1 LTVDVVD
8 RPEGFDALR
17 PEWNA
22 AAATQADPN
31 VFLTWE
37 WLATWW
43 RHLGVRHPG
52 ARLHVVTVRDGD
64 GLVLAAPLFRAEW
77 GYGPLR
83 TPVLHQVSYDAG
95 DYGGVLLVRRSDEAV
110 AALAAHLA
118 DVLRHDAGS
127 VVLSRL
133 TTDSRFL
140 AVLRSAL
147 GGPAAGRSPGTGRSP
162 HRVAIAATEAPILD
176 SACPYALVDADF
188 DLARRQKRHRVRQ
201 RLARLGEHHDV
212 AFRLHTGA
220 ALEDGLARF
229 VAVHRRRWDDRA
241 DTMQGQ
247 LVDPAREAFLLDAAR
262 ALDAAGHL
270 RLTTLQADGATAA
283 ANLDYE
289 LAGRLYMFKTAF
301 DPGFGRH
308 APGHLLVSH
317 VFDEGLAR
325 GVHEFDFMRG
335 EHDYKRGWTNRSRH
349 LVTVRLTRPGLNG
362 YVAGWRTRAAQTT
375 TRYLHRARPG

>member
-1 LTVDVVD
+1 MSLTVDVVD

-17 PEWNA
+17 SEWNA
-22 AAATQADPN
+22 AAAAQADPN

-52 ARLHVVTVRDGD
+52 ARLHVVTVRDGG
-64 GLVLAAPLFRAEW
+64 GLVLAAPLFRTEW

-83 TPVLHQVSYDAG
+83 APVLHQVSYDAG
-95 DYGGVLLVRRSDEAV
+95 DYGGVLLVRRHDEAV
-110 AALAAHLA
+110 AALTAHLA
-118 DVLRHDAGS
+118 DVLRHDARS

-140 AVLRSAL
+140 AALRSSL
-147 GGPAAGRSPGTGRSP
+147 GPAIT
-162 HRVAIAATEAPILD
+162 ATETPIHD
-176 SACPYALVDADF
+176 SVCPYALVDADF
-188 DLARRQKRHRVRQ
+188 DLARRQKRHRVGQ
-201 RLARLGEHHDV
+201 RLRRLGEDHDV
-212 AFRLHTGA
+212 AFELHTGTT
-220 ALEDGLARF
+220 LEGGLTRF
-229 VAVHRRRWDDRA
+229 VDVHRRRWDARTDA
-241 DTMQGQ
+241 MQGQ
-247 LVDPAREAFLLDAAR
+247 LVDPARQAFLLDAAR
-262 ALDAAGHL
+262 ALDSAGHL
-270 RLTTLQADGATAA
+270 RLTTLQAGDDTAA

-289 LAGRLYMFKTAF
+289 FAGRLYMFKAAF
-301 DPGFGRH
+301 DPGYGRY

-325 GVHEFDFMRG
+325 GVDEFDFMRG
-335 EHDYKRGWTNRSRH
+335 DHEYKRGWTNRERH

-375 TRYLHRARPG
+375 TRYLHRPR

>member
-1 LTVDVVD
+1 MPLTVDVVD
-8 RPEGFDALR
+8 RPEDFDALR

-22 AAATQADPN
+22 AAATQVDPN

-83 TPVLHQVSYDAG
+83 APVLHQVSYDAG
-95 DYGGVLLVRRSDEAV
+95 DYGGVLLVRRPDEAV

-118 DVLRHDAGS
+118 DVLRHDTRS

-140 AVLRSAL
+140 AGLRSAL
-147 GGPAAGRSPGTGRSP
+147 GGPATGRSSG
-162 HRVAIAATEAPILD
+162 RSAIAATEAPILD
-176 SACPYALVDADF
+176 SACPYALVDADY
-188 DLARRQKRHRVRQ
+188 DLARRQKRHRVPQ
-201 RLARLGEHHDV
+201 RLRRLADDHDV
-212 AFRLHTGA
+212 AFERHTGA
-220 ALEDGLARF
+220 GLEAGLARF
-229 VAVHRRRWDDRA
+229 LDAHRRRWDDRPDA
-241 DTMQGQ
+241 MQGQ
-247 LVDPAREAFLLDAAR
+247 LVDPAREAFLLDATR

-270 RLTTLQADGATAA
+270 RLTTLQADGTTAA

-289 LAGRLYMFKTAF
+289 FAGRLYMFKAAF
-301 DPGFGRH
+301 DPGFGRY

-335 EHDYKRGWTNRSRH
+335 DHEYKRGWTNGDRH
-349 LVTVRLTRPGLNG
+349 LVTVRLIRPGLNG

-375 TRYLHRARPG
+375 TRYLHRTR